1 MKYMTPDLLAQ
12 FRSENDDGAD
22 AAAAEWD
29 RRCEAYL
36 SHLEIIGPSL
46 SPGHHRLLRRYDF
59 HDAKVTAAL
68 AADEVPHFSILIELD
83 DPTKRTARRTWS
95 FAIGSW
101 AGCSRA
107 WSGSKHE
114 ASVRD
119 GGPFGWWL
127 SDEFDVSTGDVPAMT
142 HSILFT
148 GGYEIRL
155 TFFSMS
161 CRRLDFLSLPAD
173 ENGLGGPKVA
183 GQWASL
189 KELLRSGT
197 S

>member
-12 FRSENDDGAD
+12 FRSENDDIAD

-29 RRCEAYL
+29 RQCEAYIA
-36 SHLEIIGPSL
+36 HLKEVRPSL
-46 SPGHHRLLRRYDF
+46 SPGARRLLRHYNF
-59 HDAKVTAAL
+59 HDAKMTAL
-68 AADEVPHFSILIELD
+68 AADDVPHFSIFVELD
-83 DPTKRTARRTWS
+83 DPAEPDGKKNLELRYRLVGGPPQG
-95 FAIGSW
+95 FEVK
-101 AGCSRA
+101 
-107 WSGSKHE
+107 KHE
-114 ASVRD
+114 ALVGD
-119 GGPFGWWL
+119 GRPFGWWL
-127 SDEFDVSTGDVPAMT
+127 YDEFDVSTGDVPAMT

-155 TFFSMS
+155 TFFSVS

-173 ENGLGGPKVA
+173 ENGLGSPKVA